1 MTATFVVN
9 ASPLICFAKAD
20 ALGLLERLAVEVVV
34 PEPVVGE
41 ILAGP
46 PGDPARIALEGGW
59 GRRIPGPHVP
69 HRVLE
74 WGLGAGESSVLALAL
89 ELTGATAVLDDRE
102 ARVCARL
109 LGVPV
114 IGSLGIVLRA
124 AREGIVPAAVPVLRA
139 LRAAGIHLDD
149 GTIREAL
156 RRTTGETW

>member
-1 MTATFVVN
+1 MTLVVN
-9 ASPLICFAKAD
+9 ASPLICLAKAGQLD
-20 ALGLLERLAVEVVV
+20 LLERLDPEVLV
-34 PEPVVGE
+34 PEPVAGE
-41 ILAGP
+41 VLAGP
-46 PGDPARIALEGGW
+46 PGDPARLALEGGW
-59 GRRIPGPHVP
+59 GLRRLGPHVP

-89 ELTGATAVLDDRE
+89 EMSGAIAVLDDRE

-124 AREGIVPAAVPVLRA
+124 AREGIIPAAVPVLRT

-149 GTIREAL
+149 PTIREAL
-156 RRTTGETW
+156 RRTTGEPW